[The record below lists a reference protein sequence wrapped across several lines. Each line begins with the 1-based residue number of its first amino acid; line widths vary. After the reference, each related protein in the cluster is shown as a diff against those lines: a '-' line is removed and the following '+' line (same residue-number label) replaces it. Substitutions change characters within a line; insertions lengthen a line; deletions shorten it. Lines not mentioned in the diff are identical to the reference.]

1 MRDENA
7 GKIRERILSLVDSE
21 FESDVAFEKLLGLA
35 PKTVNNW
42 RRGLSASYMKILPRL
57 SEELKVNVS
66 ELLDMPIS
74 GESSELSDDEVRILT
89 LYRKSRT
96 LPQNMRTSLSESI
109 ESIINLYLK
118 TASDLKPKKK
128 RGKTKEG

>member
-66 ELLDMPIS
+66 ELLDMPIRHDT
-74 GESSELSDDEVRILT
+74 SELSEDELA
-89 LYRKSRT
+89 LLSKYRKSAHLTVRSRVALAKT
-96 LPQNMRTSLSESI
+96 LESVI
-109 ESIINLYLK
+109 DLYL
-118 TASDLKPKKK
+118 ASAETQ
-128 RGKTKEG
+128 KTKRRKTDI